1 MRGIPWDVYLNE
13 VLIDTVWFDEDI
25 VSQEVYNSL
34 VNHDGYNSD
43 IVVLK
48 ALF

>member
-13 VLIDTVWFDEDI
+13 ECIDTVWFDEDI
-25 VSQEVYNSL
+25 PSQEVRKSL
-34 VNHDGYNSD
+34 VEHDGYDSD

-48 ALF
+48 AL